1 MKNHEL
7 LFDAVPFYLPY
18 SILVNSVWWF
28 NYYKRSRM
36 KVPSVNENIISNY
49 GSSKTSENNMRM
61 IINQYG
67 LSTSSIFFSLP
78 LEHQY
83 NQIITIISN
92 NDSIAGNMVS
102 ISIILYFFRDCN
114 TKSKHRTFFFKLQ
127 MTMFPLL
134 IDVSLCVYYG

>member
-49 GSSKTSENNMRM
+49 GSSKTSKNNMRM

-78 LEHQY
+78 L
-83 NQIITIISN
+83 
-92 NDSIAGNMVS
+92 
-102 ISIILYFFRDCN
+102 
-114 TKSKHRTFFFKLQ
+114 
-127 MTMFPLL
+127 
-134 IDVSLCVYYG
+134 